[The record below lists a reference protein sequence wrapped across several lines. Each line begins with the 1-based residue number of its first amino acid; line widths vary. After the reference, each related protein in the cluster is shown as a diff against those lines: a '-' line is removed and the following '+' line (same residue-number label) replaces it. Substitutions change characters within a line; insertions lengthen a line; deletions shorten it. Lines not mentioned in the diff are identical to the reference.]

1 LPDAH
6 PAFSRFMAA
15 HPRLSRF
22 FVALPKAASVATLE
36 LHHAHPVFSRFMA
49 AHPRIS
55 RFLVEHPKATAVVLR
70 VAHRIPFL
78 DPFVPLAPHITA
90 EFSHCARPRP
100 RRKSK
105 FRL

>member
-1 LPDAH
+1 
-6 PAFSRFMAA
+6 
-15 HPRLSRF
+15 
-22 FVALPKAASVATLE
+22 
-36 LHHAHPVFSRFMA
+36 MA

-55 RFLVEHPKATAVVLR
+55 RFLVEHPKATAAVLR

-90 EFSHCARPRP
+90 EFGYCAKRRP

-105 FRL
+105 FRP

>member
-1 LPDAH
+1 LPHAH
-6 PAFSRFMAA
+6 PA
-15 HPRLSRF
+15 
-22 FVALPKAASVATLE
+22 
-36 LHHAHPVFSRFMA
+36 FSRFMA

-55 RFLVEHPKATAVVLR
+55 RFLVEHPKATAAVLR

-90 EFSHCARPRP
+90 EFGYCAKRRP

-105 FRL
+105 FRP